1 MMDRIEKGMETLA
14 SEVMGAVRATKAKFA
29 GLTGAFTR
37 FSRKGRKTNDVR
49 AMPAQE
55 HTRPASPRAK
65 ASRKAEP
72 ARAAKSK
79 VVTMRA
85 ERPANHVASRKK
97 QPSRRPGAK
106 RAAKQA

>member
-1 MMDRIEKGMETLA
+1 METLA

-37 FSRKGRKTNDVR
+37 FTRKARKPNHALAV
-49 AMPAQE
+49 PSQE
-55 HTRPASPRAK
+55 RTRPESPRAK

-85 ERPANHVASRKK
+85 ERAANHVASRKK
-97 QPSRRPGAK
+97 QPSRRPAAK
-106 RAAKQA
+106 RAVKHA